1 MKFRLISL
9 LVLSLFV
16 FSSCTLFNKSVPV
29 SDTVPDINT
38 GTDAGTGTG
47 TGTDTDT
54 DTGADAGTDT
64 GIVEP
69 DAGSGTGTDTDSA
82 ADTDISALDSAEKS
96 WYYLPKTNG
105 EPSGEPQD
113 IVNLID
119 RYDGYYL
126 GDTSRKVIYLTF
138 DEGYENGYT
147 ARILDVL
154 LANGVKAAFFVTRSY
169 IANNPDLVRR
179 MADEGHLVCNHSST
193 HPSMPLV
200 ALDSKAAFDKEFKDT
215 EAAYTALTGRTMD
228 SFFRPPMGNYSELSL
243 HYTESLGYRTIFW
256 SFAYRDWEVDNQPAP
271 SDAVVLL
278 RERTHSGGIFL
289 LHAVSKTNAD
299 ILDTVLKEWKSR
311 GYEMGSLYDLPKK

>member
-1 MKFRLISL
+1 MKFRLICL
-9 LVLSLFV
+9 LVLVLFV
-16 FSSCTLFNKSVPV
+16 FSSCTLFNKSVPL

-38 GTDAGTGTG
+38 GTDAGTGTSTDTDKG
-47 TGTDTDT
+47 ADSDTGTDTVKPAE
-54 DTGADAGTDT
+54 GSGTDT
-64 GIVEP
+64 
-69 DAGSGTGTDTDSA
+69 ATDSGSV
-82 ADTDISALDSAEKS
+82 TDVSALDSAEKS

-113 IVNLID
+113 IANLID
-119 RYDGYYL
+119 RNDGYYL

-147 ARILDVL
+147 AKILDVL
-154 LANGVKAAFFVTRSY
+154 QANGVKAAFFVTRSY
-169 IANNPDLVRR
+169 IVGSPDLVQR

-243 HYTESLGYRTIFW
+243 YYTKSLGYRTIFW
-256 SFAYRDWEVDNQPAP
+256 SFAYRDWEVDNQPSP
-271 SDAVVLL
+271 SDAVILL
-278 RERTHSGGIFL
+278 RERTHNGGIFL

-299 ILDTVLKEWKSR
+299 ILDSVLKEWKIR
-311 GYEMGSLYDLPKK
+311 GFELGSLYDLPKK

>member
-1 MKFRLISL
+1 MKFRLICL
-9 LVLSLFV
+9 LVLALFV
-16 FSSCTLFNKSVPV
+16 FSSCTLFNKSVPL

-38 GTDAGTGTG
+38 GTNTGTGTNTDTDTG
-47 TGTDTDT
+47 TGTDTVGTPEVSGSDT
-54 DTGADAGTDT
+54 DNADNA
-64 GIVEP
+64 P
-69 DAGSGTGTDTDSA
+69 DTDV
-82 ADTDISALDSAEKS
+82 SALDSAEKG

-105 EPSGEPQD
+105 EPSGQPQD
-113 IVNLID
+113 IANLID

-147 ARILDVL
+147 AKILDVL
-154 LANGVKAAFFVTRSY
+154 QANGVKAAFFVTRSY
-169 IANNPDLVRR
+169 IAGNPDLVRR

-200 ALDSKAAFDKEFKDT
+200 ASDSKAAFDKEFVDT
-215 EAAYTALTGRTMD
+215 EAAYTALTGRTMA

-243 HYTESLGYRTIFW
+243 YYTKSLGYRTIFW
-256 SFAYRDWEVDNQPAP
+256 SFAYRDWEVDNQPSP
-271 SDAVVLL
+271 SDAVILL

-299 ILDTVLKEWKSR
+299 ILDSVLKEWKSR
-311 GYEMGSLYDLPKK
+311 GYEMGSLNDLPKK

>member
-1 MKFRLISL
+1 MKFRLICL
-9 LVLSLFV
+9 LVLVLFV
-16 FSSCTLFNKSVPV
+16 FSSCTLFNKSVPL

-38 GTDAGTGTG
+38 GTDAGTGTSSDTDKVADADAD
-47 TGTDTDT
+47 TGTDTVKPAE
-54 DTGADAGTDT
+54 GSGTDT
-64 GIVEP
+64 
-69 DAGSGTGTDTDSA
+69 ATDSGA
-82 ADTDISALDSAEKS
+82 VTDVSALDSAEKS

-105 EPSGEPQD
+105 EPSGLPQD
-113 IVNLID
+113 IANLID
-119 RYDGYYL
+119 RNDAYYL

-147 ARILDVL
+147 AKILDVL
-154 LANGVKAAFFVTRSY
+154 QANGVKAAFFVTRSY
-169 IANNPDLVRR
+169 IAGNPDLVRR

-215 EAAYTALTGRTMD
+215 EAAYTALTGRTID

-243 HYTESLGYRTIFW
+243 YYTKSLGYRTIFW
-256 SFAYRDWEVDNQPAP
+256 SFAYRDWEVDNQPSP
-271 SDAVVLL
+271 SDAVILL

-299 ILDTVLKEWKSR
+299 ILDSVLKEWKSR